1 MTANFGAISVTLN
14 DSTAEISKRIF
25 KILSTQ
31 INVTILKNRAK
42 VLRIFKVA
50 VKDWLRKS
58 PEIISLLAQGVPQS
72 LNALFGLPPGAANS
86 AVDSIINAV
95 ADSAEIKISR
105 ITSNFTG
112 EILFN
117 FQENSLSNLI
127 SLPEGHQITMFGEDL
142 HWLDWL
148 ITKGDTIIVKGFSY
162 EPSKGGR
169 SGGGTMTIGGSFRVP
184 PEHAG
189 VLGNNFITRA
199 LEGKEKEITNILTQL
214 LV

>member
-1 MTANFGAISVTLN
+1 MTIQGGAISVTLN
-14 DSTAEISKRIF
+14 DSTAEISRQIF

-31 INVTILKNRAK
+31 INISIIKNRAK
-42 VLRIFKVA
+42 TLRIFKVA
-50 VKDWLRKS
+50 VKDWLQKS
-58 PEIISLLAQGVPQS
+58 PEIISLLAQGTPNS
-72 LNALFGLPPGAANS
+72 LNALFGLPPGASNS

-95 ADSAEIKISR
+95 ADSAEIQISKVS
-105 ITSNFTG
+105 SNFTG
-112 EILFN
+112 DILFN
-117 FQENSLSNLI
+117 FQENSLGNLI
-127 SLPEGHQITMFGEDL
+127 SLPEGHQITMFREDL

-184 PEHAG
+184 PQHAG
-189 VLGNNFITRA
+189 VLGDNFITRA
-199 LEGKEKEITNILTQL
+199 FEGKEKEISNILTQL